1 MTNKTLLLALLALAS
16 ASSAHAQGK
25 IKVKTK
31 GNVTAPAAKTK
42 MKEGQAAPATQPVAP
57 VAEDWSVKYADLV
70 NAERLRAHLSV
81 LASDEYEGRE
91 TGMKGQHMAAA
102 YVATQFKNAGLT
114 GPVTTGSDPYQQ
126 HFNVEQVT
134 WADGASLKVGKTSYQ
149 WLVDFYG
156 MGDSPFATVTTVTP
170 VFVGYGIEQP
180 GYSDYAGVDVKGKDV
195 LIMLG
200 EPTGDGGKALLSADG
215 APTKW
220 GNDYRAKAQLAAQKG
235 ARTAIFVSFNP
246 NDNFAKLAARM
257 APYIS
262 RPSTVLPTT
271 EKPSRVPSFFV
282 SPAVGM
288 AVLGTKEA
296 AMQAYLAKINATKQ
310 PVKPAF
316 KVVPMQIKAE
326 RKRTPLDTE
335 NALGFIEGTDK
346 KEDIIVISA
355 HHDHLG
361 IQEGKVFNGA
371 DDDGSGTSGIIAIA
385 EAFAKA
391 KAEGHGPRRSL
402 LFLSVTGEEKGLF
415 GSEYYSKHP
424 IFPLAQTEADLNVD
438 MIGRTDVEHEG
449 KPDYVYVIGSD
460 KLASQLKVIQEEQ
473 NQKYTH
479 LDLDYRFDDPAD
491 PNRFYYR
498 SDHYNFAVN
507 KVPVAFFFNG
517 VHADYHKETD
527 EIDKIEFPKMEK
539 RAQLVFHLAWELAN
553 RDGRIAVDSNKP

>member
-1 MTNKTLLLALLALAS
+1 MNKTPLLLAFLALAGT
-16 ASSAHAQGK
+16 APAHAQGK
-25 IKVKTK
+25 VKVKTK
-31 GNVTAPAAKTK
+31 SGNTTNKEVSKPEQAPAAP
-42 MKEGQAAPATQPVAP
+42 QAAAVD
-57 VAEDWSVKYADLV
+57 ESVKYAGLV
-70 NAERLRAHLSV
+70 NAERLRKHLAV

-102 YVATQFKNAGLT
+102 YVAEQFKNAGLT
-114 GPVTTGSDPYQQ
+114 GPLKTDDPYQQ

-134 WADGASLKVGKTSYQ
+134 WADGATLKVGKTSYA
-149 WLVDFYG
+149 WLTDFYG
-156 MGDSPFATVTTVTP
+156 LNDSPFAQETTVTP

-180 GYSDYAGVDVKGKDV
+180 GYSDYASVDVKGKDLLV
-195 LIMLG
+195 LMG

-235 ARTAIFVSFNP
+235 ARSVFFVSFNP
-246 NDNFAKLAARM
+246 TGNFAKQTARM

-262 RPSTVLPTT
+262 RPATVMASDN
-271 EKPSRVPSFFV
+271 KPSRTPAFFI
-282 SPAVGM
+282 SPAVGLQL
-288 AVLGTKEA
+288 LGTKDA
-296 AMQAYLAKINATKQ
+296 AIQAYLAKINATKQ
-310 PVKPAF
+310 PVPASF
-316 KVVPMQIKAE
+316 KVVPMQVKAE

-335 NALGFIEGTDK
+335 NVLGFIEGSDK
-346 KEDIIVISA
+346 KEDVIVISA

-361 IQEGKVFNGA
+361 VHDGQVFNGA
-371 DDDGSGTSGIIAIA
+371 DDDGSGTSAIVTMA
-385 EAFAKA
+385 EAFAQA
-391 KAEGHGPRRSL
+391 KKDGHGPRRSL

-424 IFPLAQTEADLNVD
+424 VFPLANTEADLNVD

-460 KLASQLKVIQEEQ
+460 KLASELKVILEAQ
-473 NQKYTH
+473 NKQYNPI
-479 LDLDYRFDDPAD
+479 DLDYRFDDPAD

-517 VHADYHKETD
+517 VHADYHQQSD
-527 EIDKIEFPKMEK
+527 EIDKIEFAKMEK

-553 RDGRIAVDSNKP
+553 REGRIVVDSNKP

>member
-1 MTNKTLLLALLALAS
+1 MNKTPLLLAFLALAS
-16 ASSAHAQGK
+16 AAPAQAQS
-25 IKVKTK
+25 KVKVK
-31 GNVTAPAAKTK
+31 NKSAKTTT
-42 MKEGQAAPATQPVAP
+42 KEVLREAPLAQKTVEAD
-57 VAEDWSVKYADLV
+57 ESVKYAELV
-70 NAERLRAHLSV
+70 NAERLRKHLAV

-102 YVATQFKNAGLT
+102 YVAEQFKNAGLA
-114 GPVTTGSDPYQQ
+114 GPLKTDDPYQQ

-134 WADGASLKVGKTSYQ
+134 WADGATLKVGKTSYA
-149 WLVDFYG
+149 WPTDFYG
-156 MGDSPFATVTTVTP
+156 LNDSPFAQETTVTP

-180 GYSDYAGVDVKGKDV
+180 GYSDYANVDVKGKDILV
-195 LIMLG
+195 LMG
-200 EPTGDGGKALLSADG
+200 EPTSDGGKALLSADG
-215 APTKW
+215 SPTKW

-235 ARTAIFVSFNP
+235 ARTVFFVSFNP
-246 NDNFAKLAARM
+246 TSNFAKQTARM

-262 RPSTVLPTT
+262 RPATVMVSDS
-271 EKPSRVPSFFV
+271 KPSRTPSFFI
-282 SPAVGM
+282 SPAVGLQL
-288 AVLGTKEA
+288 LGTKDA
-296 AMQAYLAKINATKQ
+296 AMQAYLAKVNATKQ
-310 PVKPAF
+310 PVTSPF

-335 NALGFIEGTDK
+335 NVLGFIEGTDK
-346 KEDIIVISA
+346 KEDVIVISA

-361 IQEGKVFNGA
+361 IHDGQVFNGA
-371 DDDGSGTSGIIAIA
+371 DDDGSGTSAIVTMA
-385 EAFAKA
+385 EAFAQA
-391 KAEGHGPRRSL
+391 KKDGHGPRRSL

-424 IFPLAQTEADLNVD
+424 VFPLANTEVDLNVD

-460 KLASQLKVIQEEQ
+460 KLASELKVIDEEM
-473 NQKYTH
+473 NNKYTK

-517 VHADYHKETD
+517 VHADYHQQSD
-527 EIDKIEFPKMEK
+527 EIEKIEFEKMEK
-539 RAQLVFHLAWELAN
+539 RARLVFHLAWELAN
-553 RDGRIAVDSNKP
+553 REGRIVVDSNKP

>member
-1 MTNKTLLLALLALAS
+1 MNKTPLLLAFLALAS
-16 ASSAHAQGK
+16 AAPAHAQGK
-25 IKVKTK
+25 VKVKNK
-31 GNVTAPAAKTK
+31 LAKTTTK
-42 MKEGQAAPATQPVAP
+42 DVMRASDPAVAP
-57 VAEDWSVKYADLV
+57 EKTTVDENVKYAELV
-70 NAERLRAHLSV
+70 NAERLRRHLAV

-91 TGMKGQHMAAA
+91 TGMKGQHMAAT
-102 YVATQFKNAGLT
+102 YVAEQFKNAGLT
-114 GPVTTGSDPYQQ
+114 GPVRDAADPYQQ

-134 WADGASLKVGKTSYQ
+134 WADGATLKVGKTSYA
-149 WLVDFYG
+149 WLTDFYG
-156 MGDSPFATVTTVTP
+156 LNDSPFAQETTVKP

-180 GYSDYAGVDVKGKDV
+180 GYSDYAGADVKGKDLLV
-195 LIMLG
+195 LMG
-200 EPTGDGGKALLSADG
+200 EPTGDGGKALLSPDG

-235 ARTAIFVSFNP
+235 ARTVFFVSFNP
-246 NDNFAKLAARM
+246 TSNFAKQAARM

-262 RPSTVLPTT
+262 RPATVMVSDT
-271 EKPSRVPSFFV
+271 KPSRTPSFFV
-282 SPAVGM
+282 SPAVGLQL
-288 AVLGTKEA
+288 LGTKDA
-296 AMQAYLAKINATKQ
+296 AMQAYLAKINTTKQ
-310 PVKPAF
+310 PVAAPF

-346 KEDIIVISA
+346 KEDVIVISA

-361 IQEGKVFNGA
+361 VHDGQVFNGA
-371 DDDGSGTSGIIAIA
+371 DDDGSGTSAIISMA
-385 EAFAKA
+385 EAFAQA
-391 KAEGHGPRRSL
+391 KKDGHGPRRSL

-424 IFPLAQTEADLNVD
+424 VFPLANTEVDLNVD

-460 KLASQLKVIQEEQ
+460 KLASELKVILEAQ
-473 NQKYTH
+473 NKQYNPI
-479 LDLDYRFDDPAD
+479 DLDYRFDDPAD

-517 VHADYHKETD
+517 VHADYHQQSD
-527 EIDKIEFPKMEK
+527 EIEKIEFPKMEK

-553 RDGRIAVDSNKP
+553 REGRIVVDSNKP

>member
-1 MTNKTLLLALLALAS
+1 MNKTPLLLAFLALAS
-16 ASSAHAQGK
+16 AAPAHAQGK
-25 IKVKTK
+25 VKVKNK
-31 GNVTAPAAKTK
+31 SAKTTTK
-42 MKEGQAAPATQPVAP
+42 DVMRASDPAVAP
-57 VAEDWSVKYADLV
+57 EKTTTDESVKYAELV
-70 NAERLRAHLSV
+70 NAERLRRHLAV

-91 TGMKGQHMAAA
+91 TGMKGQHMAAT
-102 YVATQFKNAGLT
+102 YVAEQFKNAGLT
-114 GPVTTGSDPYQQ
+114 GPVRDAADPYQQ

-134 WADGASLKVGKTSYQ
+134 WADGATLKVGKTSYA
-149 WLVDFYG
+149 WLTDFYG
-156 MGDSPFATVTTVTP
+156 LNDSPFAQETTVKP

-180 GYSDYAGVDVKGKDV
+180 GYSDYAGVDVKGKDLLV
-195 LIMLG
+195 LMG
-200 EPTGDGGKALLSADG
+200 EPTGDGGKALLSPDG

-235 ARTAIFVSFNP
+235 ARTVFFVSFNP
-246 NDNFAKLAARM
+246 TSNFGKQAARM

-262 RPSTVLPTT
+262 RPATVMVSDT
-271 EKPSRVPSFFV
+271 KPSRTPSFFI
-282 SPAVGM
+282 SPAVGLQL
-288 AVLGTKEA
+288 LGTKDA

-310 PVKPAF
+310 PVAAPF
-316 KVVPMQIKAE
+316 KGVPMQIKAE

-346 KEDIIVISA
+346 KDDVIVISA

-361 IQEGKVFNGA
+361 IHDGQVFNGA
-371 DDDGSGTSGIIAIA
+371 DDDGSGTSAIISMA
-385 EAFAKA
+385 EAFAQA
-391 KAEGHGPRRSL
+391 KKDGHGPRRSL

-424 IFPLAQTEADLNVD
+424 VFPLANTEVDLNVD

-460 KLASQLKVIQEEQ
+460 KLASELKVILEAQ
-473 NQKYTH
+473 NKQYNPI
-479 LDLDYRFDDPAD
+479 DLDYRFDDPAD

-517 VHADYHKETD
+517 VHADYHQQSD
-527 EIDKIEFPKMEK
+527 EIEKIEFSKMEK

-553 RDGRIAVDSNKP
+553 REGRIVVDSNKP